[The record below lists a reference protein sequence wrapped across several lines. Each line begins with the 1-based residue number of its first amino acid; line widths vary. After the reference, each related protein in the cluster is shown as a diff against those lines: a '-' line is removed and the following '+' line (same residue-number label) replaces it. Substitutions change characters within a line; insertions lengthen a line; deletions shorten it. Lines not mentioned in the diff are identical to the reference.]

1 MNTVATVLKVFKN
14 SSLITPKGEFKISRV
29 FPDRESAEKARYRFF
44 SVDGGVT
51 IYRRR
56 TKTGRIQYAC
66 IGN

>member
-1 MNTVATVLKVFKN
+1 MNRVVTVLKVFKN
-14 SSLITPKGEFKISRV
+14 SSVITLGGEYKISRV
-29 FPDRESAEKARYRFF
+29 FPSRESAEKARYRFF
-44 SVDGGVT
+44 SVDGGIT